1 MGRLAAQAGTCHVER
16 ANRPQDDHRSVESCL
31 MSDDLLIDERPVRR
45 RFYSR
50 WLGGA
55 LGPGRDRHWLWRL
68 LKWLGLALWGVIVLF
83 FPGRMMLAHETN
95 DDPNFSAAPVDQ
107 TASAEQR
114 PSQAVA

>member
-1 MGRLAAQAGTCHVER
+1 
-16 ANRPQDDHRSVESCL
+16 

-68 LKWLGLALWGVIVLF
+68 LKWLGLALLAVIVLYY
-83 FPGRMMLAHETN
+83 PGGMMLTHEIN
-95 DDPNFSAAPVDQ
+95 DDPNFSAGPGGQ
-107 TASAEQR
+107 TASAGQR
-114 PSQAVA
+114 PSQAGGPPPGAVGPGGNPNPRPAHHPLLI